1 MDLKTR
7 SKRNSYF
14 AFLSDA
20 LALYETRGLIKL
32 FNLSAAS
39 GGRSRIPTAIPYLR
53 GYSRNRVRETDSY
66 AQNNGGR
73 DTTLF
78 VNMYR
83 IGNWS
88 ADDTQYNG
96 LNTLTDLYT
105 SLETGIIGYK
115 LLVENMA
122 DRLFDDKN
130 VLEYFTK
137 IYCFMFEQAMKKT
150 KTGFGEE
157 FKQDAASFLIAR
169 FFLLYVLKK
178 VDSDSVDDF
187 AYLAVKNR
195 SSLEA
200 LKSFEDISKIDYD
213 SLSGFL
219 KTFGEAFYNGEGV
232 SLVEFETRWVQL
244 FGDAT
249 GLAIEYAP
257 FLLHFLFAVMH
268 GANLGG
274 TLRLSRQYD

>member
-1 MDLKTR
+1 
-7 SKRNSYF
+7 
-14 AFLSDA
+14 
-20 LALYETRGLIKL
+20 
-32 FNLSAAS
+32 
-39 GGRSRIPTAIPYLR
+39 
-53 GYSRNRVRETDSY
+53 
-66 AQNNGGR
+66 
-73 DTTLF
+73 
-78 VNMYR
+78 MYR

-105 SLETGIIGYK
+105 SLESGVIGYK
-115 LLVENMA
+115 LLIENMA
-122 DRLFDDKN
+122 DKLFDDKN

-150 KTGFGEE
+150 KTSFGEE

-178 VDSDSVDDF
+178 PDSDSVDDF
-187 AYLAVKNR
+187 AYLAIRNR

-200 LKSFEDISKIDYD
+200 LKSFEDISRINYD
-213 SLSGFL
+213 TLSGFL
-219 KTFGEAFYNGEGV
+219 KTFGEAFYNGEPV
-232 SLVEFETRWVQL
+232 LMADFETKWVQL
-244 FGDAT
+244 FGDAL
-249 GLAIEYAP
+249 GLSIEYAP

-274 TLRLSRQYD
+274 TLRLARQYD